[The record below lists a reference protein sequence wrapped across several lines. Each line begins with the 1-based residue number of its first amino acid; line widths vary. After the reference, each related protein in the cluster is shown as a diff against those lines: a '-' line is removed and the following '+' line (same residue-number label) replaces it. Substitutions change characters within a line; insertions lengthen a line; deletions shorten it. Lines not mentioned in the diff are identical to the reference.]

1 MKPLA
6 HVAARFF
13 NTPLAIHPPKLE
25 VIIRALAPRLGSDA
39 QILPHSEVSAVLAEQ
54 YESSGGGDSEYQIVD
69 GVAVIGVQGTLL
81 KKDSWMSAWSGCTSY
96 QSLQRQVAAS
106 IDDDRVDA
114 ILLDIDSPG
123 GETTGCFELSDYIYS
138 VRGFKPIYAV
148 ANDMAL
154 SAAYA
159 IASAAQRVYVT
170 RTGTVG
176 SVGVYALHVEQSGF
190 DKQTGIKYNY
200 IHHGAKK
207 VDANPHEPLSEGA
220 EADIQAEVNRQG
232 SIFVETVARNRRC
245 SSAKV
250 QATGAGLLWAD
261 GAVPLFAD
269 EVGTLDDA
277 VNALRSIVQVSSPDP
292 VQDRARVGRAVTPVT
307 PRVVG
312 EIQGHAN
319 EKERETGMITPRTTK
334 TNEAA
339 IVQVLETEA
348 TAVKLRSRGTV
359 TPNVYVAGETRSM
372 TKEQAAAQALE
383 DNPEVYEA
391 YRRAHNAGPVL
402 RALRDAGVIPQEQ

>member
-1 MKPLA
+1 MM
-6 HVAARFF
+6 
-13 NTPLAIHPPKLE
+13 HPPKLE
-25 VIIRALAPRLGSDA
+25 VIIRALAPRIGIDA
-39 QILPHSEVSAVLAEQ
+39 QMVPRSEVPAVLAEG
-54 YESSGGGDSEYQIVD
+54 YESSGGGGSEYQVVD

-96 QSLQRQVAAS
+96 QSLQRQLGAAV
-106 IDDDRVDA
+106 DDDRVQA

-123 GETTGCFELSDYIYS
+123 GETTGCFELSDFIYS
-138 VRGFKPIYAV
+138 LRGVKPMYAV
-148 ANDMAL
+148 ANDCAL

-159 IASAAQRVYVT
+159 IASAADKIYVT
-170 RTGTVG
+170 RMGAVG
-176 SVGVYALHVEQSGF
+176 SVGVYALHSSQAGY
-190 DKQTGIKYNY
+190 DKALGVTYKY

-207 VDANPHEPLSEGA
+207 VDGNPHEPLSEGA
-220 EADIQAEVNRQG
+220 EADIQAEVTRQG
-232 SIFVETVARNRRC
+232 NIFIETVARNRKC

-250 QATGAGLLWAD
+250 QATEAGLLWAE
-261 GAVPLFAD
+261 GAVPIFAD
-269 EVGTLDDA
+269 EVGTADDA
-277 VNALRSIVQVSSPDP
+277 INALRSIVQASSPEP
-292 VQDRARVGRAVTPVT
+292 GQDRARVKRAVAPVT

-391 YRRAHNAGPVL
+391 CRRAHNAGPVL